1 MKQKIDVKT
10 LIDIERI
17 IRGNKKTGEYNLEKM
32 EEIFKVDYDKSRLH
46 VQAFELASLMPLGE
60 ISRAIREYDES
71 SPKMDELKFVKELA
85 EKYNVKKGQVITR
98 IQHVRRINNE
108 LRRHL

>member
-1 MKQKIDVKT
+1 MKQKISAET
-10 LIDIERI
+10 LIDIERV
-17 IRGNKKTGEYNLEKM
+17 IREHNKAGEYNFAKLEGILGPK
-32 EEIFKVDYDKSRLH
+32 DNQNQLH
-46 VQAFELASLMPLGE
+46 KQALELAFVMPLGE
-60 ISRAIREYDES
+60 MTKAIREYDES

-108 LRRHL
+108 LRKHL

>member
-17 IRGNKKTGEYNLEKM
+17 IRGNKKTGEYNFEKM
-32 EEIFKVDYDKSRLH
+32 EEIFSVDDNKNRLN

-98 IQHVRRINNE
+98 IQHVRRINNK
-108 LRRHL
+108 LRKHL

>member
-17 IRGNKKTGEYNLEKM
+17 IKENKKTGEYNFEKM
-32 EEIFKVDYDKSRLH
+32 EEIFKVDADKNKLH
-46 VQAFELASLMPLGE
+46 VQAFELASSMPLGE

-71 SPKMDELKFVKELA
+71 SPKIDELTFVKELA

-98 IQHVRRINNE
+98 IQHVRRINSE
-108 LRRHL
+108 LRKHL